1 MGVGSR
7 GQFERDS
14 MLVEGP
20 LELGDRE
27 TNLGTR
33 IIV

>member
-7 GQFERDS
+7 CQLKRDS
-14 MLVEGP
+14 MMVEGP
-20 LELGDRE
+20 LQLGDRE
-27 TNLGTR
+27 TNLGAR

>member
-7 GQFERDS
+7 CQLKRDS
-14 MLVEGP
+14 MIVQGP
-20 LELGDRE
+20 LELGDRA

>member
-7 GQFERDS
+7 CQLERDS
-14 MLVEGP
+14 MLVESP

-27 TNLGTR
+27 TNLGTS